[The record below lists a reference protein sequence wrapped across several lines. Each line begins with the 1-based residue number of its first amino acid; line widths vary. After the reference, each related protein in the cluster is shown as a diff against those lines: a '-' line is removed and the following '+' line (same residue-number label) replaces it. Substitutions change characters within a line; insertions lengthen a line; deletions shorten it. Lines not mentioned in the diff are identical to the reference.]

1 MNWELFRDEKDE
13 KLLEPLYE
21 QEGEEGITKENIIR
35 LDEVLDKYIDQ
46 MGILGKDAS
55 EEDILE
61 RVEKLIL
68 AINEINGDADDF
80 LISGPEQE
88 FLCSFINRSARW
100 AGLETEEEDITWEWR
115 YW

>member
-21 QEGEEGITKENIIR
+21 QEGEEGVTKENIVR
-35 LDEVLDKYIDQ
+35 LGDALDKYIDG
-46 MGILGKDAS
+46 MESLGKDAS
-55 EEDILE
+55 EEEILE
-61 RVEKLIL
+61 KVEKLVVD
-68 AINEINGDADDF
+68 INEINSDADDF
-80 LISGPEQE
+80 LISAPEQE
-88 FLCSFINRSARW
+88 FLCRFINRSARW